1 MAGTLEVS
9 DELCWMPAGWVFD
22 TVLERLASE
31 LHTPAP
37 ELAAQL
43 LAARTEANGGYLDLR
58 ASDRGTL
65 DLLLNAAD
73 TAYDRLKQESAEGFR
88 TPAFYKGLLDQ
99 FQEFRDMLHVSQH
112 RRVNPQ
118 S

>member
-1 MAGTLEVS
+1 MAGTLEVT
-9 DELCWMPAGWVFD
+9 DDLCWMPAGWVFD

-31 LHTPAP
+31 LHTPAS

-73 TAYDRLKQESAEGFR
+73 TAYGRLTQEGAKGFR
-88 TPAFYKGLLDQ
+88 TPEFYQGLLDQ
-99 FQEFRDMLHVSQH
+99 FQEFRDMLHASQH
-112 RRVNPQ
+112 SRVKQ
-118 S
+118 QQ